1 MQELRLV
8 EADIE
13 TSDADAMRTS
23 DQPKL
28 PVRKLIGAAVVVML
42 AGTGAWAGVHFA
54 FHGPAMAA
62 SSKGEV
68 QQLLQIIAK
77 PKRGA
82 CSNSSEDCF
91 GTGCCNVV
99 GYTCF
104 QTKPSTAKC
113 MKSCTPSAS
122 QLCTQPQSVM
132 EKVLQDADPIT
143 NSLYCF
149 SLYTENTGST
159 KPSEELQIL
168 KRQFS
173 KKISI
178 FACQE
183 YDVFGDV
190 EVEVGAGLKT
200 TMVTDVDG
208 DFHFAK
214 RKNSGTW
221 VNTGIFKQVWKAI
234 GTGDKY
240 KTASW
245 VVKVDVD
252 AVFLPSRLAKMLQ
265 SQMVPSSGIY
275 LENCKYVDYGYFGNL
290 EVFSQAAFA
299 TLLQNIDTCNV
310 SPEINWKVGVKN
322 GKYGPMGEDLFAQTC
337 LDSVGVRRVE
347 AFDITTDGA
356 CPAHRPLDQK
366 TNKKWQ
372 PNCGKASTA
381 AMHPFKKEVEWFE
394 CFEATTAAFGY

>member
-1 MQELRLV
+1 M
-8 EADIE
+8 
-13 TSDADAMRTS
+13 
-23 DQPKL
+23 
-28 PVRKLIGAAVVVML
+28 G
-42 AGTGAWAGVHFA
+42 
-54 FHGPAMAA
+54 
-62 SSKGEV
+62 GEV

-149 SLYTENTGST
+149 SLYTEDTGST
-159 KPSEELQIL
+159 KPNEELQIL
-168 KRQFS
+168 KQQFS

-178 FACQE
+178 FACQD

-200 TMVTDVDG
+200 IMVTDVDW

-214 RKNSGTW
+214 RKNSGTR

-265 SQMVPSSGIY
+265 SQMVPSNGIY
-275 LENCKYVDYGYFGNL
+275 LE
-290 EVFSQAAFA
+290 
-299 TLLQNIDTCNV
+299 
-310 SPEINWKVGVKN
+310 N

-372 PNCGKASTA
+372 PNCDKTSTA
-381 AMHPFKKEVEWFE
+381 AMHPFKKEAEWFE

>member
-1 MQELRLV
+1 MG
-8 EADIE
+8 
-13 TSDADAMRTS
+13 
-23 DQPKL
+23 
-28 PVRKLIGAAVVVML
+28 IGAAVVVML

-54 FHGPAMAA
+54 FHGPAVAA

-68 QQLLQIIAK
+68 QQLAQIIAK

-149 SLYTENTGST
+149 SLYTEDTGST
-159 KPSEELQIL
+159 KPNEELQIL
-168 KRQFS
+168 
-173 KKISI
+173 
-178 FACQE
+178 
-183 YDVFGDV
+183 
-190 EVEVGAGLKT
+190 
-200 TMVTDVDG
+200 
-208 DFHFAK
+208 K

-265 SQMVPSSGIY
+265 SQMVPSNGIY

-372 PNCGKASTA
+372 PNCGKTSTA
-381 AMHPFKKEVEWFE
+381 AMHPFKKEAEWFE